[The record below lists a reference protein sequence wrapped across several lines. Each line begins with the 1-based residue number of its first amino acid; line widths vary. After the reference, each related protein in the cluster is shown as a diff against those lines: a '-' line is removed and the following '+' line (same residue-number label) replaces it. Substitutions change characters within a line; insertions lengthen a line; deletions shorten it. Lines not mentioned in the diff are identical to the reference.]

1 MLYRRLRSDA
11 ITSGFCVST
20 LKRLKFEFEILDHAA
35 VRQLKILALDTSTE
49 LCSAALWLDGE
60 LDARESV
67 AGQRHSE
74 LLLPMIDALLL
85 THRLKA
91 ADLDGVAFGAGPGSF
106 TGLRIACGVAQ
117 GIAFGAGVP
126 VVGIGTL
133 LALAELSH
141 APRAVCC
148 LDARMGEIYHAAYEN
163 RGGWHAVHAPSL
175 CMPGA
180 APELPQGSWTGCGN
194 GFAVYREALER
205 RYAGRLAGVRA
216 DLAPHAREVAVL
228 AAIEFQSGNS
238 IAAEHAAPLYVRNK
252 IALRVDERGKTM
264 PRVDER
270 GKSTP
275 RVDERGKS
283 TPRVGKR

>member
-1 MLYRRLRSDA
+1 M
-11 ITSGFCVST
+11 
-20 LKRLKFEFEILDHAA
+20 
-35 VRQLKILALDTSTE
+35 KILALDTSTE

-60 LDARESV
+60 LDAREIV

-117 GIAFGAGVP
+117 GIALGAGVP
-126 VVGIGTL
+126 VAGIGTL

-163 RGGWHAVHAPSL
+163 RGGWHAVHEPSL
-175 CMPGA
+175 CVPGA
-180 APELPQGSWTGCGN
+180 APELPPGSWTGCGN
-194 GFAVYREALER
+194 GFAAYREPLER
-205 RYAGRLAGVRA
+205 RYAGRLASVRA
-216 DLAPHAREVAVL
+216 DLAPHAREIAVL
-228 AAIEFQSGNS
+228 AAIEFQSGNPV
-238 IAAEHAAPLYVRNK
+238 AAEQAAPLYVRNK
-252 IALRVDERGKTM
+252 IALRVDERGKIA
-264 PRVDER
+264 PRVDESGKITPQVNGR
-270 GKSTP
+270 GKITPQVNGRGKITP
-275 RVDERGKS
+275 RLDER
-283 TPRVGKR
+283 